1 MRTLGFIFTV
11 AGFLAGAFA
20 ASLDARVMD
29 WSQFVPALLFGGLG
43 VFMMRRAERKEMRSE
58 DRLRSNQTDLDESLS
73 RVVAKLTTLDA
84 RKGELTV
91 DAIAP
96 EVDANFRADLATF
109 ADARETIAHLYGIRV
124 YAEVM
129 SAFAAGERYL
139 NRVWSSSVDGY
150 LEESRTYLGK
160 ALEQFNQAKATL
172 DRVNASG

>member
-1 MRTLGFIFTV
+1 MRTLGFIFTI

-20 ASLDARVMD
+20 ASLDPRIMD
-29 WSQFVPALLFGGLG
+29 WSQFIPALLFGGFG
-43 VFMMRRAERKEMRSE
+43 VFLVRHAERREMRSE
-58 DRLRSNQTDLDESLS
+58 GRLRSNRTDLDESLS
-73 RVVAKLTTLDA
+73 RVVDKLTALDA
-84 RKGELTV
+84 RKGDLTV

-96 EVDANFRADLATF
+96 EVDAAFRDDLATF

-160 ALEQFNQAKATL
+160 ALEQFHEAKSKL
-172 DRVNASG
+172 DAAHPS